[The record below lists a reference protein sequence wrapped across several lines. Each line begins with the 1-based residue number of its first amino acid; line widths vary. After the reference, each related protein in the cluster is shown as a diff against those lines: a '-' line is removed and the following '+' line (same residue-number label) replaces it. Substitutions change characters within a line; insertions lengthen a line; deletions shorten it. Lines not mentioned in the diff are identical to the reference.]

1 MDFSIEDTR
10 KKPVPKL
17 SELISKSLITAQDAT
32 DWFRTIYEI
41 RFFEEKVF
49 ELLGQNII
57 KGASHLYAGEEAVAV
72 GAIAAIERGDVIGST
87 HRGHGHCGAIG
98 NKYADSEEDRQN
110 HWNRMMAELM
120 GRETGYC
127 KGRGGSM
134 HIAEVSKQNNLGS
147 TGIVG
152 GNQAPAVGAAFAEKY
167 KKTGKVVISFFGDG
181 STNTGSFHESMNL
194 ASALKVPLVAIIENN
209 LYGMSVPFSENEVE
223 GTMAASNIED
233 IAERAYSYNVPAMIV
248 DGQDAVA
255 VFLAVRSAAKRARE
269 ENQMTIIEAK
279 TYRWYGHSR
288 SDPRAY
294 RTKAEEKAWR
304 DRDPIIVL
312 SKKLLDEKLCEQQE
326 LDKIKD
332 KAFET
337 IEAATKF
344 GMDSSWP
351 DVSELTKD
359 VYVEESYPEDVI
371 EADKANSKK
380 VMEATEAFE
389 SAFAASTAK
398 TKKEKT
404 EQSKGQIK
412 SQFGMDVMTIAQAV
426 IAAQDEELTRD
437 ENVILM
443 GEDVGLYGGAYQA
456 SAGLL
461 KKHGPNRVIDTAISE
476 AAIAGS
482 AVGAALRG
490 MRPIAEI
497 MYVDF
502 LTIAMDQLVHVG
514 AYNRY
519 MFGGKAKVP
528 MVLRTEGGV
537 GRCIAAHHSESLEA
551 WFMHT
556 PGLYVVMPS
565 TPYDAKGLLKAAVR
579 SDNPVVFIEHKA
591 TYGQL
596 GAVPEGDYIIP
607 LGVADIKKSGAD
619 ATIVSYSRM
628 VMYSLQAAKILSE
641 QHGIEAEVIDLR
653 TLKPMDIDTVAQ
665 SVKKTGRLIT
675 VSEGFCTC
683 GAGREI
689 SGAFMDYEFA
699 DGTHGFDYL
708 DALSSPHLLSI
719 RPGPQPGH
727 KIRCRISDLTP
738 TSNPRR
744 PFPQTV
750 QICKVLCAHYT
761 ARESLDLDPCHNRRW
776 PFVGHFLKNIFLHV
790 LSPFRLRVLF
800 PE

>member
-1 MDFSIEDTR
+1 MDFCIEDTR
-10 KKPVPKL
+10 KRPHPGLK
-17 SELISKSLITAQDAT
+17 ELIKDEIITLEQAT
-32 DWFRTIYEI
+32 DWLRTIYEI

-49 ELLGQNII
+49 DLLGQNII

-72 GAIAAIERGDVIGST
+72 GSIAAIERGDVIGST

-110 HWNRMMAELM
+110 HWNAMMAELM
-120 GRETGYC
+120 GKETGYC

-134 HIAEVSKQNNLGS
+134 HIAEVDKQNNLGS

-152 GNQAPAVGAAFAEKY
+152 GNQPSAVGAALAEKY
-167 KKTGKVVISFFGDG
+167 KKTGKVVLSFFGDG
-181 STNTGSFHESMNL
+181 STNCGSFHESMNM
-194 ASALKVPLVAIIENN
+194 ASTLKVPLVAIIENN
-209 LYGMSVPFSENEVE
+209 LYGMSVPFSGSEIE
-223 GTMAASNIED
+223 GTRKASNITD
-233 IAERAYSYNVPAMIV
+233 IAERCYAYNVPAMIV

-255 VFLAVRSAAKRARE
+255 VYLAVSSAVKWARV

-294 RTKAEEKAWR
+294 RTKAEEKAWH

-312 SKKLLDEKLCEQQE
+312 RQKLLADSLCTEQQ
-326 LDKIKD
+326 LDEIKD
-332 KAFET
+332 KAFNT

-344 GMDSSWP
+344 GMDSPWP
-351 DVSELTKD
+351 NPVDLTKD
-359 VYVEESYPEDVI
+359 VYVEETYEASII
-371 EADKANSKK
+371 ESEKATSAK
-380 VMEATEAFE
+380 VMEATTAFE
-389 SAFAASTAK
+389 KALAQATGK
-398 TKKEKT
+398 TKKEST
-404 EQSKGQIK
+404 EQARTVVK
-412 SQFGMDVMTIAQAV
+412 SEFGMDVMTMGQAVSAAQA
-426 IAAQDEELTRD
+426 EELRRD
-437 ENVILM
+437 ENVIVM

-456 SAGLL
+456 TRGLSAEFGTD
-461 KKHGPNRVIDTAISE
+461 KVIDTAISE
-476 AAIAGS
+476 AAIAGA

-490 MRPIAEI
+490 LRPVAEI

-502 LTIAMDQLVHVG
+502 VTIAMDQLVHVG

-551 WFMHT
+551 WLMHP

-565 TPYDAKGLLKAAVR
+565 TPYDAKGLLKAAIR

-596 GAVPEGDYIIP
+596 GPVPEGDYIIP
-607 LGVADIKKSGAD
+607 LGVADIKRGGKD

-628 VMYSLQAAKILSE
+628 AMYSLEAAKVLAE
-641 QHGIEAEVIDLR
+641 QHGIDAEVIDVR
-653 TLKPMDIDTVAQ
+653 TLKPLDIKTIAE
-665 SVKKTGRLIT
+665 SVRKTGRLVT

-689 SGAFMDYEFA
+689 SGQFMEYEFD
-699 DGTHGFDYL
+699 DGSRGFDYL
-708 DALSSPHLLSI
+708 DSAPVNLAAADVPPPMSEPLEIASI
-719 RPGPQPGH
+719 PGVD
-727 KIRCRISDLTP
+727 KI
-738 TSNPRR
+738 
-744 PFPQTV
+744 V
-750 QICKVLCAHYT
+750 EAVKVM
-761 ARESLDLDPCHNRRW
+761 
-776 PFVGHFLKNIFLHV
+776 V
-790 LSPFRLRVLF
+790 
-800 PE
+800 